1 MPHRKPT
8 ILLSGMPVALASQ
21 VRAPTI
27 SSLDGLPTCVI
38 VCVAACA
45 QTNGTGLGVGG
56 SMQGAHSEG
65 RGDSARVETGTSQS
79 KLGVQSARCAI
90 HAGWGLTNL
99 IARHVQRLHG
109 GRDGVCSSKPAGV
122 VEWLA
127 WLAAT
132 AHCKGLGC
140 ARRFIVQL
148 QSQTLPSNCAASAF
162 PAYLRTSG
170 ADVER
175 GGDGAV
181 VPLLQP
187 AQDPPHEPIRERADG
202 IVPCDCRAR
211 HSNVDGATA

>member
-1 MPHRKPT
+1 MHTRLPLSPVPPKPHLKPT

-45 QTNGTGLGVGG
+45 QTNRTGLGVGG

-65 RGDSARVETGTSQS
+65 RGDSARAETGTSQS

-122 VEWLA
+122 VEWLG

-140 ARRFIVQL
+140 ARRLSYNCNPRPCTTAPHQQFG
-148 QSQTLPSNCAASAF
+148 NCA
-162 PAYLRTSG
+162 P
-170 ADVER
+170 
-175 GGDGAV
+175 V
-181 VPLLQP
+181 VLM
-187 AQDPPHEPIRERADG
+187 
-202 IVPCDCRAR
+202 
-211 HSNVDGATA
+211 